1 MNRPISLKTFISI
14 ILFIATT
21 FFFISS
27 NKLDAPEGMVLIHGG
42 KFLMGSENGLQ
53 DEAPIHS
60 EKVKDFY
67 LDKNLVSIKQFE
79 EFVKATG
86 YITDAEK
93 FGNGA
98 VYNFTSKEWELA
110 DSADWEFPLGKSF
123 NHSPSDHPVT
133 QVSWQDAMEYCKWAG
148 KRLPTEAE
156 WEFAARQGMNSA
168 DRYSWGNELFTQGK
182 FHANVWEGSFPI
194 NNTVSDG
201 FYFTSPVGYFGETRN
216 GLSDMGGNVWQWCSD
231 SYHLYK
237 NKTIP
242 DELTKVLRGGSFL
255 CDSNVCHGYRVS
267 ARMYSTQETSTFH
280 VGFRCAKDVLK

>member
-14 ILFIATT
+14 TLFIATT

-27 NKLDAPEGMVLIHGG
+27 NNLDVPEGMVLIHGG

-98 VYNFTSKEWELA
+98 VYNFTSKDWELA

-182 FHANVWEGSFPI
+182 FHANVWEGSFPN

>member
-1 MNRPISLKTFISI
+1 MNLPISLKTFISI
-14 ILFIATT
+14 TLFIATT

-27 NKLDAPEGMVLIHGG
+27 NNLDVPEGMVLIHGG

-98 VYNFTSKEWELA
+98 VYNFTSKDWELA

-182 FHANVWEGSFPI
+182 FHANVWEGSFPN

>member
-1 MNRPISLKTFISI
+1 MNLPISLKTFISI
-14 ILFIATT
+14 TLFISTT

-27 NKLDAPEGMVLIHGG
+27 SKLDVPEGMVLIYGG
-42 KFLMGSENGLQ
+42 KFLMGSGNGLE

-60 EKVKDFY
+60 VKVIDFY